1 MEQIKSSKEILY
13 NVKNIKSCFNIFNN
27 AVKFSPKRKS
37 DDIIEKQNFL
47 SFLKNTNSNKET
59 AVDSTNSKNM
69 NVKQLPKKSAE
80 IPKKKRIYIKFQDLL
95 VESNKSED
103 SDSHLELALLIKK
116 KKFPTHKKVRIFECH
131 NINIDNNKDEDK
143 NKNKDKDKDK
153 DKDKEIVND
162 SKLKKSLS
170 MNKVILGVQNK
181 ENKFIKTIKRKLF
194 CC

>member
-1 MEQIKSSKEILY
+1 MEQIKSSKEIIY

-131 NINIDNNKDEDK
+131 NINLDNNKDEDK
-143 NKNKDKDKDK
+143 NKDN
-153 DKDKEIVND
+153 EIINN
-162 SKLKKSLS
+162 SKLKKSQS
-170 MNKVILGVQNK
+170 MNKVILGIQSK
-181 ENKFIKTIKRKLF
+181 ENKFIKAIKRKLF